1 MSYYKLVK
9 DNFKY
14 FTNILKKN
22 DIEDIKDREEEL
34 DFTLEGGKKE
44 GKKMKYNLT
53 DLDWDDLEE
62 DDEDIYT
69 SSVKK
74 DYTNKEFD
82 TVYDKVFSHKFTGD
96 IEDTIKDELDNEA
109 IVDLDIKEEDELE
122 SPIPNEIIEENQ
134 EESVYLNDD
143 IIDADFDDDEDE
155 DEESESE
162 SEDKEIKMKEK
173 YNNYFNDIDDNII
186 DDINKDINKDILDDI
201 NEDINEDINKDINE
215 DNVDDKHVVNRFT
228 DDTELD
234 LDEIDSYITSY
245 FSGLEGGK
253 HISNIKDEL
262 NKDYNEYS
270 SSITLTGG
278 NFKPIKTHKS
288 NLYPYNLY

>member
-9 DNFKY
+9 DNLKY
-14 FTNILKKN
+14 FTNILKK
-22 DIEDIKDREEEL
+22 EDTEDREDREEEL

-74 DYTNKEFD
+74 DYTNTEFD

-109 IVDLDIKEEDELE
+109 VADLDVKEEDELE
-122 SPIPNEIIEENQ
+122 SSIPNEIIDENQ

-143 IIDADFDDDEDE
+143 IIDADFDENE
-155 DEESESE
+155 DEESEE
-162 SEDKEIKMKEK
+162 SEEEDEEKEVKIKEK
-173 YNNYFNDIDDNII
+173 YNSYF
-186 DDINKDINKDILDDI
+186 DDINDDKDIVNK
-201 NEDINEDINKDINE
+201 
-215 DNVDDKHVVNRFT
+215 FT
-228 DDTELD
+228 DDSELD
-234 LDEIDSYITSY
+234 LDEIDSYINSY

-262 NKDYNEYS
+262 NKDYSEYS
-270 SSITLTGG
+270 ESITLTGG

>member
-9 DNFKY
+9 DNLKY
-14 FTNILKKN
+14 FTNVLKKKDVE
-22 DIEDIKDREEEL
+22 DIEDEL

-74 DYTNKEFD
+74 DYTNTEFD
-82 TVYDKVFSHKFTGD
+82 TVYDKILSHKFTGN
-96 IEDTIKDELDNEA
+96 IEDTINDELDNEA
-109 IVDLDIKEEDELE
+109 VGDLDIKEEDELE
-122 SPIPNEIIEENQ
+122 SSIPNEIIDENQ
-134 EESVYLNDD
+134 DESMYLNDD
-143 IIDADFDDDEDE
+143 VIDADFDDEE
-155 DEESESE
+155 DEESEE
-162 SEDKEIKMKEK
+162 SEEEDEEKEVKMKEK
-173 YNNYFNDIDDNII
+173 YNSYFDDVG
-186 DDINKDINKDILDDI
+186 D
-201 NEDINEDINKDINE
+201 NED
-215 DNVDDKHVVNRFT
+215 VVNKFT
-228 DDTELD
+228 DDSELD
-234 LDEIDSYITSY
+234 LDEIDSYINSY

-262 NKDYNEYS
+262 NKDYSEYS
-270 SSITLTGG
+270 ESITLTGG